1 MRHAYMIIAH
11 NQFDLLERI
20 IFCLD
25 NPNNDIY
32 IHIDEKVKTFDFDYF
47 SHLTKYSKV
56 VFTDRVRVSWGG
68 FSQIQCELTLLKA
81 AIKESYDYYH
91 LLSGVDLPLRSSEYI
106 HAFFE
111 KHAGK
116 EFIHFCTPEFC
127 VSDNVKDRIQY
138 YYFLQDMVGRAPGWL
153 NVVSKCLRKM
163 QRILGVNRL
172 HRNEFEVKCGS
183 QWFSITHELAEY
195 VLSQNAWIKKYFGN
209 GFCVDEVFLQ
219 TLVWNS
225 KFKERLYMPN
235 DKGDYRSCLRYVDW
249 VRGDPY
255 VFRNEDY
262 DELISSEY
270 LFARKFDYQ
279 KDREVCE
286 RIVRYVTAGADG
298 DE

>member
-25 NPNNDIY
+25 NPNSDIY
-32 IHIDEKVKTFDFDYF
+32 IHIDAKVKTFDFDYF
-47 SHLTKYSKV
+47 SKLTKYSKI
-56 VFTDRVRVSWGG
+56 VFTERVSVSWGG

-81 AIKESYDYYH
+81 AIKGNYDYYH

-111 KHAGK
+111 EHVGK
-116 EFIHFCTPEFC
+116 EFIHFSTPEYC
-127 VSDNVKDRIQY
+127 KSDNVNLRIQY
-138 YYFLQDMVGRAPGWL
+138 YHFLQDIAGRSQGWMRFATQF
-153 NVVSKCLRKM
+153 LRKA
-163 QRILGVNRL
+163 QKILGVNRL
-172 HRNEFEVKCGS
+172 RRNTFEVKCGAN
-183 QWFSITHELAEY
+183 WFSITHELAEY
-195 VLSQNAWIKKYFGN
+195 ILSQENWIQKYCGN
-209 GFCVDEVFLQ
+209 SFCADEVFLQ

-225 KFKERLYMPN
+225 KFKERIYMPN

-249 VRGDPY
+249 VRGNPY

-279 KDREVCE
+279 KDKEVCE
-286 RIVRYVTAGADG
+286 RIVRYVTVGADSK
-298 DE
+298 